1 MCSKFHLDDLNTAGE
16 DATFDHYE
24 VHRCM

>member
-1 MCSKFHLDDLNTAGE
+1 MCSKFHLDDLSTAGE

-24 VHRCM
+24 VYRCM